1 MRECSML
8 KLNLQNLTMI
18 DILLCLGIIASIIF
32 LALLLYKIFNVVTR
46 TNFSRQYKITQI
58 PKSVKVRKYNNSKT
72 SYFELNYP
80 FWAVSK
86 EDSTADKRY
95 SNKDHLGKK
104 LFVCR

>member
-1 MRECSML
+1 ML
-8 KLNLQNLTMI
+8 KFDLQNLTMI
-18 DILLCLGIIASIIF
+18 DILLCLGTIASVVF
-32 LALLLYKIFNVVTR
+32 LALLLYKILNAAAR

-58 PKSVKVRKYNNSKT
+58 PKSVRVRKYNNSKT

-95 SNKDHLGKK
+95 SNNKIIWENSFLYVDKK
-104 LFVCR
+104 N

>member
-1 MRECSML
+1 ML

-18 DILLCLGIIASIIF
+18 DILLCLGLIASVAF
-32 LALLLYKIFNVVTR
+32 LALLLYKIFNAAAR

-58 PKSVKVRKYNNSKT
+58 PKSVKVQKYNNAKT
-72 SYFELNYP
+72 CYFELNYP

-95 SNKDHLGKK
+95 SNNKIIWKK
-104 LFVCR
+104 AFCMSIKTN